1 MSNGYRFDGSGY
13 VVLDKTQT
21 GWKPAVNSQV
31 SMRFKTYAEEGLLFF
46 AGEGRDFLSIEL
58 RDGMLLHQFDLGG
71 GSVQLQSKIKVNDGK
86 WHYLQVNRQNK
97 TGFLFVD
104 EQYCKY
110 FLYLLANIHLY
121 ITL

>member
-1 MSNGYRFDGSGY
+1 
-13 VVLDKTQT
+13 
-21 GWKPAVNSQV
+21 
-31 SMRFKTYAEEGLLFF
+31 MRFKTYAEEGLLFF